1 MSIFF
6 NMIAAN
12 NISVFMGGIPL
23 YTEVTFMINAKEKVG
38 LAGKNGVGKST
49 LLKVLI
55 GKQQIDEGSISKSR
69 EINVCYLPQEL
80 QHNSNKEIINEV
92 QSANSTITELA
103 DKIEDINHALATRT
117 DYESDSYMQLLDDL
131 ADLNDKFNVLGGFEI
146 AEQAE
151 TVLKGLGF
159 TPEEFSSPYSSF
171 SGGWKMRI
179 ELAKLLVQNPDVLLL
194 DEPTNHLDIESI
206 QWLEDYLKKFS
217 GAVILISHDKQFL
230 DNITNRTIEIN
241 NKKIY
246 DYKCNYSNYLIK
258 REEEMERQLAE
269 YNNQQKEIAET
280 EKLINKFR
288 AKANK
293 ASFAQSLIKRLDKMD
308 KIELDITDNSAIRF
322 EFPEPAHSGKIIA
335 EINIEDK
342 TYGDKQIF
350 SNSELTISKG
360 EKIAL
365 IGKNGVGK
373 STFVKILTETTDYI
387 GNIKFGHHVQTGYF
401 AQDEAAKLDQ
411 NKTVFET
418 IDDIAT
424 GEIRKRIRA
433 ILGSFLFSED
443 DIDKQVKVLSGGEKT
458 RLAICKLLLHP
469 YNFIILDE
477 PTNHLDIV
485 SKDVLKQALINY
497 SGTVLLI
504 SHDRDFLHSLS
515 NRIYYIKNKQL
526 SIYFDEVNDFLKKLS
541 SANDNNNVKLQNSKK
556 SKEKKETIV
565 KTKEERQ
572 KERELKKTSDKIE
585 KQIEKLELKLEET
598 EAKLQQIPAD
608 DFDQMDPLYKEI
620 KEIKQTIEKKMEEW
634 EEITIELEE
643 IV

>member
-1 MSIFF
+1 
-6 NMIAAN
+6 MIAAN
-12 NISVFMGGIPL
+12 NISVLMGGIPL
-23 YTEVTFMINAKEKVG
+23 YTDVTFMINAKEKVG

-49 LLKVLI
+49 MLKVLMGI
-55 GKQQIDEGSISKSR
+55 QPIDNGTISKSKN
-69 EINVCYLPQEL
+69 INICYLPQEL
-80 QHNSNKEIINEV
+80 SHDSKKQIIQEV
-92 QSANSTITELA
+92 QSANSKITEIGER
-103 DKIEDINHALATRT
+103 IEEINHALATRT

-131 ADLNDKFNVLGGFEI
+131 SDLNNEFNLLGGFEV

-159 TPEEFSSPYSSF
+159 DSNEFEMPYSSF
-171 SGGWKMRI
+171 SGGWKMRV

-206 QWLEDYLKKFS
+206 QWLEDYLKRFT

-258 REEEMERQLAE
+258 REEEMERQIAE

-308 KIELDITDNSAIRF
+308 KIELDVTDNSSIKF
-322 EFPEPAHSGKIIA
+322 EFPQPAHSGKIIA
-335 EINIEDK
+335 EINIK
-342 TYGDKQIF
+342 NKHYGDKTIF
-350 SNSELTISKG
+350 SNTELTISKG

-373 STFVKILTETTDYI
+373 STFVKVLTKTTDFE
-387 GNIKFGHHVQTGYF
+387 GNIKFGHQVKTGYF

-418 IDDIAT
+418 IDDIAV
-424 GEIRKRIRA
+424 GEVRKKIRA

-485 SKDVLKQALINY
+485 SKEVLKKALINY
-497 SGTVLLI
+497 TGTVLLI
-504 SHDRDFLHSLS
+504 SHDRDFLNGLS
-515 NRIYYIKNKQL
+515 NRIYYIKNKQI
-526 SIYFDEVNDFLKKLS
+526 SIYFDEVNDFLKKLNS
-541 SANDNNNVKLQNSKK
+541 TNNPNKPKQKEVVHKKENNNK
-556 SKEKKETIV
+556 SKEEK
-565 KTKEERQ
+565 Q
-572 KERELKKTSDKIE
+572 KERELKKSAEKIE
-585 KQIEKLELKLEET
+585 RQIEKLETELEET
-598 EAKLQQIPAD
+598 EGKISSIPTENFDKLELI
-608 DFDQMDPLYKEI
+608 YSEI
-620 KEIKQTIEKKMEEW
+620 NKLKKSISEKMEQW
-634 EEITIELEE
+634 EAITIEIEE
-643 IV
+643 LS

>member
-1 MSIFF
+1 
-6 NMIAAN
+6 MIAAN
-12 NISVFMGGIPL
+12 NISVLMGGIPL
-23 YTEVTFMINAKEKVG
+23 YTDVTFMINAKEKVG

-49 LLKVLI
+49 MLKVLMGI
-55 GKQQIDEGSISKSR
+55 QTIDDGTISKSKN
-69 EINVCYLPQEL
+69 INICYLPQEL
-80 QHNSNKEIINEV
+80 SHDSNKPIINEV
-92 QSANSTITELA
+92 QSANSKITEIG
-103 DKIEDINHALATRT
+103 DRIEEINHALATRT

-131 ADLNDKFNVLGGFEI
+131 SDLNNEFNLLGGFEV

-159 TPEEFSSPYSSF
+159 DPNEFEMPYSSF
-171 SGGWKMRI
+171 SGGWKMRV

-206 QWLEDYLKKFS
+206 QWLEDYLKRFT

-258 REEEMERQLAE
+258 REEEMERQIAE
-269 YNNQQKEIAET
+269 YNNQQKEIADT

-308 KIELDITDNSAIRF
+308 KIELDVSDNSAIRF

-335 EINIEDK
+335 EIDIKNK
-342 TYGDKQIF
+342 HYGDKTIF
-350 SNSELTISKG
+350 SNTELTISKG

-373 STFVKILTETTDYI
+373 STFVKVLTKTTDFE

-418 IDDIAT
+418 IDDIAV
-424 GEIRKRIRA
+424 GEVRKKIRA

-485 SKDVLKQALINY
+485 SKEVLKNALVNY

-504 SHDRDFLHSLS
+504 SHDRDFLNGLS
-515 NRIYYIKNKQL
+515 NRIYYIRNKQI
-526 SIYFDEVNDFLKKLS
+526 SIYFDEVNDFLKKMNS
-541 SANDNNNVKLQNSKK
+541 NNDQNKAK
-556 SKEKKETIV
+556 QKEIVQKKEKDTKS
-565 KTKEERQ
+565 KEERQ
-572 KERELKKTSDKIE
+572 FERELKKSAEKIE
-585 KQIEKLELKLEET
+585 RQIEKLEAELEET
-598 EAKLQQIPAD
+598 ENKVTSIPTENFDDLENIYSEINKL
-608 DFDQMDPLYKEI
+608 K
-620 KEIKQTIEKKMEEW
+620 KSIEKKMEEW
-634 EEITIELEE
+634 ETITMELEE
-643 IV
+643 LE